1 MSKKVRNNQSHL
13 SYAKQYG
20 RCRGPLVPCLYQGD
34 KRMVTVKEHEA
45 QKRNKKEE

>member
-1 MSKKVRNNQSHL
+1 MSKKVRYNQSHIR
-13 SYAKQYG
+13 YAKHTG
-20 RCRGPLVPCLYQGD
+20 RSRGPLVPCLYQGD